1 MPPRTWAASSCA
13 SSNASNTATASMYW
27 RVIAALVSSISVCYL
42 FFSIYTVIVLYS
54 IAYANY
60 ENAFKRAF

>member
-1 MPPRTWAASSCA
+1 
-13 SSNASNTATASMYW
+13 MYW

-60 ENAFKRAF
+60 ENAF